1 MKRRELI
8 KLWVLLAVVLAATAA
23 GLGWL
28 VLRSRPSSRNVILIS
43 IDTCR
48 ADHLGCYGFARRTT
62 PNIDALAEE
71 SILFKN
77 AFSPIPLTLPA
88 HCSMLTG
95 TYPLYHGVHD
105 NLRYH
110 LDKTNVTI
118 AEILKEHGYTT
129 AAFVSSFVL
138 DGRFG
143 LGQGFDIYNDRFEKT
158 AAAEEDK
165 ERRGEE
171 ASRLAGLFLEE
182 HHEKPFFLFLHFFD
196 PHTDYNPPEPFAS
209 QYADDLYSG
218 EIAYCD
224 HCIGQVIDKLKSLG
238 LYNSSLLII
247 VGDHGESLREH
258 GEAEHD
264 YYIYQGN
271 IKVPFIIRPP
281 GTRQPRRIDGAASL
295 VDVVPTILGYLDVPI
310 PAHIQGEDLS
320 RYSKKTAPSE
330 PERYVCCQSLTA
342 TKYACNPLLGLV
354 SRRWKYIET
363 TRPELYDLYQ
373 DPVEENNLAAKET
386 KQARFMQGQLW
397 DLTTRL
403 VSKEGIDGKMELDEQ
418 SRRRLESLGYVGYG
432 TVDASFK
439 LDPNRPD
446 PKDFIQY
453 HEYYQRITYLTNHGQ
468 YDQAKALCQKAL
480 AEWPALPDTYL
491 LLGRITF
498 QSGQWAESIDYN
510 TKYVDLVT
518 RQGAQHLRSL
528 VFNPNQPLLAAF
540 GFLGGA
546 YFELGRYDKAIEQCN
561 ASLRI
566 KYNQPEVHT
575 NLARAFFRLG
585 NLDQAIRHWNEAIQI
600 EPNYAEAHH
609 NLGVAFAQQGKLD
622 EAIVQFKKTLE
633 LRPDY
638 PGASENLTQAQL
650 LLEKAGRRK
659 R

>member
-1 MKRRELI
+1 MNRPEHI
-8 KLWVLLAVVLAATAA
+8 KLWVLLAGVLAATAA
-23 GLGWL
+23 GVGWL
-28 VLRSRPSSRNVILIS
+28 LWRWQPSSPNVILIS

-62 PNIDALAEE
+62 PNIDAIAEQA
-71 SILFKN
+71 ILFEN
-77 AFSPIPLTLPA
+77 AVSPIPLTLPA

-95 TYPLYHGVHD
+95 AYPLYHGVHD

-110 LDKTNVTI
+110 LDETNVTI
-118 AEILKEHGYTT
+118 TEILKERGYIT

-138 DGRFG
+138 DRRFG
-143 LGQGFDIYNDRFEKT
+143 LGQGFDIYNDRFEKP
-158 AAAEEDK
+158 AAAEQDK

-171 ASRLAGLFLEE
+171 TSRLACRFLEE
-182 HHEKPFFLFLHFFD
+182 HRDEPFFLFLHYFD
-196 PHTDYNPPEPFAS
+196 PHTDYNPPQPFAS

-224 HCIGQVIDKLKSLG
+224 QCIGQVIDKIKSLN
-238 LYNSSLLII
+238 LYDSSLLII
-247 VGDHGESLREH
+247 VGDHGESLGQH

-271 IKVPFIIRPP
+271 IKIPFIVRAPRM
-281 GTRQPRRIDGAASL
+281 RQPKRINGAAGL
-295 VDVVPTILGYLDVPI
+295 VDVVPTILGCLDVPI

-320 RYSKKTAPSE
+320 EYSRRTAPSE
-330 PERYVCCQSLTA
+330 TERYVYCESLTA

-354 SRRWKYIET
+354 SKRWKYIET
-363 TRPELYDLYQ
+363 TRPELYDLSR
-373 DPVEENNLAAKET
+373 DPVEKNNLAAKET

-397 DLTTRL
+397 DLTAGL

-439 LDPNRPD
+439 LDPNKPD

-453 HEYYQRITYLTNHGQ
+453 HEYYQKITYLTNHGQ
-468 YDQAKALCQKAL
+468 YDQAKAVCEKAL
-480 AEWPALPDTYL
+480 AEWPAMPDTYL

-498 QSGQWAESIDYN
+498 QSGKWAESITYN
-510 TKYVDLVT
+510 AKYVDLVT
-518 RQGAQHLRSL
+518 RQGAQHPRSL

-546 YFELGRYDKAIEQCN
+546 YFELGQYEKAIEECN

-566 KYNQPEVHT
+566 KA
-575 NLARAFFRLG
+575 L
-585 NLDQAIRHWNEAIQI
+585 
-600 EPNYAEAHH
+600 
-609 NLGVAFAQQGKLD
+609 
-622 EAIVQFKKTLE
+622 
-633 LRPDY
+633 
-638 PGASENLTQAQL
+638 
-650 LLEKAGRRK
+650 
-659 R
+659 